1 MTPTELHELLS
12 SHDARPIKARGQH
25 FLLDESV
32 VQKMTDAAEV
42 QVGDVVLEIGPGP
55 GILTAEL
62 LKWGAE
68 VTAVELDLKMGEIL
82 KTRFGEQ
89 KNFHLLSG
97 DVLKKSNL
105 SLRDAGSL
113 SLRAVPGARRGNPAA
128 VEPYKVVANLP
139 YNITSKILQKF
150 LLEDPKPQ
158 SLTIMI
164 QKEVADRILAE
175 PGDMS
180 SLAVMVQTYGE
191 PSRVVEVPPGAFYP
205 PPQVKSTVI
214 KIKVKS
220 QKELETFFGQVRP
233 ERFFGLVQQA
243 FAAPRKQLKTSLKS
257 FSPEKALDQA
267 KISPMARP
275 EELSVIDWLSLT
287 KNVSDQ
293 T

>member
-32 VQKMTDAAEV
+32 VQKMADAAEV
-42 QVGDVVLEIGPGP
+42 RAGDNVLEIGPGP

-62 LKWGAE
+62 LKRGAE

-89 KNFHLLSG
+89 KNFHLVLG
-97 DVLKKSNL
+97 DVLSKKNSEIIFKH
-105 SLRDAGSL
+105 A
-113 SLRAVPGARRGNPAA
+113 
-128 VEPYKVVANLP
+128 KVVANLP

-158 SLTIMI
+158 ALTIMI
-164 QKEVADRILAE
+164 QKEVADRILAK

-191 PSRVVEVPPGAFYP
+191 PGRVVEVAPGAFYP

-214 KIKVKS
+214 KINVKS

-257 FSPEKALDQA
+257 FRPEKALDQA
-267 KISPMARP
+267 KISPTARP
-275 EELSVIDWLSLT
+275 EELSVKDWLAMSENL
-287 KNVSDQ
+287 
-293 T
+293 